1 MLERNFRFFHAPNL
15 KIENRRFKTESTSR
29 SPAVYFERNPMSKTA
44 PATVICQVCKK
55 PKSPHDGMMAGLIR
69 PSLLEFIKKRTPQW
83 DDKGFICLDDLGEF
97 RKDYVREVLED
108 EIGEL
113 SALDQEVVE
122 SLIKPQPPVTI
133 MRTAPDSSDMA
144 GVIDFNRACITK
156 GTGKTCAGSRAIPG
170 LL

>member
-1 MLERNFRFFHAPNL
+1 
-15 KIENRRFKTESTSR
+15 
-29 SPAVYFERNPMSKTA
+29 
-44 PATVICQVCKK
+44 
-55 PKSPHDGMMAGLIR
+55 
-69 PSLLEFIKKRTPQW
+69 
-83 DDKGFICLDDLGEF
+83 
-97 RKDYVREVLED
+97 LED

-133 MRTAPDSSDMA
+133 MRTAPDSSDTA

-156 GTGKTCAGSRAIPG
+156 GIGKTCAGSRAIPG